1 MTQLEIV
8 RVDDDTEVSKG
19 NGADHL
25 PTLCAIGVLAAMAAA
40 LAHEAVGHAG
50 ACLLQ
55 GGEVAL
61 LSVIW
66 FRCVGGGT
74 LADLGGPLGG
84 LAGGL
89 AGLALGAWCPPS
101 AVRARLFGL
110 VLAAFA
116 LFWFSAQLVSDAFT
130 AGDDWGAFAAA
141 TRLPD
146 SWRIVGATAG
156 MLAYATTIGLVR
168 LLCKAIGGGAPGRGR
183 YLIPYVAGALA
194 LIGCAAIRPHD
205 GSALETARAVALAPL
220 GYVWAASRRTPD
232 QAGGAGVTRSLGWMA
247 TAMIGLAAY
256 AALFGPGVGRLAH
269 DSPRPVDELRTAAS
283 STMS

>member
-1 MTQLEIV
+1 MTQPKLV
-8 RVDDDTEVSKG
+8 RVDGDREVPTG
-19 NGADHL
+19 DAADHL
-25 PTLCAIGVLAAMAAA
+25 PTLCAIGVLAAMAAG
-40 LAHEAVGHAG
+40 LAHEAIGHAG

-89 AGLALGAWCPPS
+89 AGLALVAWCPPS
-101 AVRARLFGL
+101 TVRARLFGL

-116 LFWFSAQLVSDAFT
+116 LFWFSAQLVSDALT

-146 SWRIVGATAG
+146 SWRIVAAAAG
-156 MLAYATTIGLVR
+156 TLAYAATIGLVWLFCR
-168 LLCKAIGGGAPGRGR
+168 AIGGGAPGRRR

-194 LIGCAAIRPHD
+194 LIGCAAIRPND

-220 GYVWAASRRTPD
+220 GYVWVATRRTPD
-232 QAGGAGVTRSLGWMA
+232 QAGGAGSRGLLAGWQ
-247 TAMIGLAAY
+247 
-256 AALFGPGVGRLAH
+256 PQ
-269 DSPRPVDELRTAAS
+269 
-283 STMS
+283 